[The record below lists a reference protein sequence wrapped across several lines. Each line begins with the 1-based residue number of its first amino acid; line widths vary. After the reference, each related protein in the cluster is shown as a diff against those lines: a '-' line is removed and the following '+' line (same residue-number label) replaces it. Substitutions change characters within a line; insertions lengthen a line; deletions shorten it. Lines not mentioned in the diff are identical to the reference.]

1 MSSYL
6 LRRAA
11 TTVPLLLAIVVISFL
26 FMRMAPGGPFDL
38 DQELDPVVRANL
50 EAHYGLD
57 QPLLTQLGLYLRG
70 LLAGD
75 LGPSFKYTGYG
86 VREIL
91 AQAAPVS
98 FVLGATALFI
108 ALLLGIPLGTLAA
121 LHHNQRGDRLASAV
135 ALVGICV
142 PNFVLGPLLVLVFV
156 FQFGWLPV
164 GGWGSPAQVILPAF
178 TLGAIRAAYVARLT
192 RTGMLDVLGQDFVRT
207 ARAKGLRERSVV
219 LRHVLRIG
227 LLPVLQYLGPASA
240 SILVGSVVVERIF
253 SVPGLGSFFI
263 NAALNRDYTLAMGSV
278 LIYSMLLIALNLLVD
293 LLSRVLDPRVKLQ

>member
-1 MSSYL
+1 MSAYL

-26 FMRMAPGGPFDL
+26 FMRIAPGGPFDL
-38 DQELDPVVRANL
+38 DQALDPVVRTNL

-57 QPLLTQLGLYLRG
+57 QPLITQLGLYLKG

-75 LGPSFKYTGYG
+75 LGPSFKYTGYS

-98 FVLGATALFI
+98 FVLGATALLI
-108 ALLLGIPLGTLAA
+108 ALLIGIPLGTVAA
-121 LHHNQRGDRLASAV
+121 LHHNDRMDRWASGV

-142 PNFVLGPLLVLVFV
+142 PNFVLGPLLILLFV
-156 FQFGWLPV
+156 FQCGWLPV

-192 RTGMLDVLGQDFVRT
+192 RTGVLDVLGQDFVRT
-207 ARAKGLRERSVV
+207 ARAKGLPESRIVV
-219 LRHVLRIG
+219 RHVLRIG
-227 LLPVLQYLGPASA
+227 LLPVLQYLGPAAA

-278 LIYSMLLIALNLLVD
+278 LLYSLLLIALNLVVD
-293 LLSRVLDPRVKLQ
+293 LVAQRLDPRVQLQ

>member
-1 MSSYL
+1 MSAYL

-11 TTVPLLLAIVVISFL
+11 TTIPLLLAIVVLSFL
-26 FMRMAPGGPFDL
+26 FMRLAPGGPFDL

-57 QPLLTQLGLYLRG
+57 QPMLTQLGLYLKG

-75 LGPSFKYTGYG
+75 LGPSFKYTGFS

-98 FVLGATALFI
+98 FALGATALLI
-108 ALLLGIPLGTLAA
+108 SMLIGIPLGTLAA
-121 LHHNQRGDRLASAV
+121 LHHNGRGDRWASGL

-142 PNFVLGPLLVLVFV
+142 PNFVLGPLLILVFV
-156 FQFGWLPV
+156 FQLGWLPV
-164 GGWGSPAQVILPAF
+164 GGWGSLAQLVLPAF

-207 ARAKGLRERSVV
+207 ARAKGLPEHEVI
-219 LRHVLRIG
+219 LRHSLRIG
-227 LLPVLQYLGPASA
+227 LLPVLQYLGPAAA

-278 LIYSMLLIALNLLVD
+278 LLYSVLLIGLNLIVD
-293 LLSRVLDPRVKLQ
+293 LVARRLDPRVQLQ